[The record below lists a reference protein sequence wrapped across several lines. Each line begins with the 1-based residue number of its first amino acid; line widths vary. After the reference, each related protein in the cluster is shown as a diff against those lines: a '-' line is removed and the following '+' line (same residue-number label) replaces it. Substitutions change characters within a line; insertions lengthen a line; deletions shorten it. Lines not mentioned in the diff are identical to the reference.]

1 MCSLLLAAGLHILRL
16 FDSIESVLLFFFVG
30 VCSNMGKKACTRV
43 MSDCKLAT
51 TVESL
56 STDGRKRH
64 ERKVFLYTL
73 RRNMHHLWSIQ
84 DVLLADP
91 SKKGLESQRGIH
103 HCKQSEEIKR
113 PRAKAFAAKSF
124 AHGRRSK
131 KPQHPLPEAV

>member
-64 ERKVFLYTL
+64 ERRVFLWIMRTL
-73 RRNMHHLWSIQ
+73 RNNMENVWAVE
-84 DVLLADP
+84 DVLRADP
-91 SKKGLESQRGIH
+91 SKK
-103 HCKQSEEIKR
+103 
-113 PRAKAFAAKSF
+113 
-124 AHGRRSK
+124 K
-131 KPQHPLPEAV
+131 KTAPSP